1 VTWYIFSERINWV
14 WIVQDFLGVSVCLLF
29 LTSVHLPNLKAAA
42 MLLGEREEREK
53 REGGRE
59 REGEYDSSLLCP
71 ISSLHPAS
79 PCCILDIEGYLNQNL
94 SSNPINFNPIH
105 SFKMLVISTA
115 SSLPGL
121 AFCYDIFFV
130 FVSPY
135 IFGSSV
141 MVTVATGYSGTI
153 HTDENFCEKHPSDKD
168 CNMNSLPML
177 LIVPTFSS
185 YLSSESL
192 LGLGDIVLPG
202 LLLVWAAR

>member
-1 VTWYIFSERINWV
+1 M

-42 MLLGEREEREK
+42 MLLGKREERE
-53 REGGRE
+53 RGERE
-59 REGEYDSSLLCP
+59 REYDSSLLCP
-71 ISSLHPAS
+71 IHSLHSAS
-79 PCCILDIEGYLNQNL
+79 TCLILDIEGYLNQNL
-94 SSNPINFNPIH
+94 SSNPFI
-105 SFKMLVISTA
+105 MLVIPTV
-115 SSLPGL
+115 SSLSGL

-141 MVTVATGYSGTI
+141 MVTVATGYSGAT
-153 HTDENFCEKHPSDKD
+153 HNDENFCEKHPSDKD

>member
-1 VTWYIFSERINWV
+1 LLLILILIPALISTGLCVTWYIFCERINWV

-42 MLLGEREEREK
+42 MLLGERQ
-53 REGGRE
+53 GGT
-59 REGEYDSSLLCP
+59 
-71 ISSLHPAS
+71 LHPAS
-79 PCCILDIEGYLNQNL
+79 PCCTLDIEGYLNQNF
-94 SSNPINFNPIH
+94 SFNPIH
-105 SFKMLVISTA
+105 FNPIQPSDVLVIPTA
-115 SSLPGL
+115 CSFSGL

>member
-1 VTWYIFSERINWV
+1 
-14 WIVQDFLGVSVCLLF
+14 
-29 LTSVHLPNLKAAA
+29 
-42 MLLGEREEREK
+42 
-53 REGGRE
+53 
-59 REGEYDSSLLCP
+59 
-71 ISSLHPAS
+71 
-79 PCCILDIEGYLNQNL
+79 
-94 SSNPINFNPIH
+94 
-105 SFKMLVISTA
+105 MLVIPTP
-115 SSLPGL
+115 SSSSGL

-153 HTDENFCEKHPSDKD
+153 HTDENFCEKHPTDKD